1 MIFRPWKILWDD
13 LNFFNKEE
21 KSISSRKSKQFHKRG
36 GREGGGK
43 RERERVCVWFEE
55 RKGYNSQFVNIFNEF
70 MVVVQTFKSYFEKNN
85 LKVKS
90 NSFFSVGQTF
100 FRATKNEFWK
110 EKKEWILLV
119 VILQYTISVSKQEL
133 LKKNISYLVLLWN
146 LSSLLERKYFKDI
159 NFVLLSNIWVVLKS
173 TLESLNACFSTICRS
188 YLFQWNIRNCIFLYT
203 NLILLYH
210 TTIALIDI
218 GGCLKHP
225 SPPYSLYLHFLGI
238 IM

>member
-1 MIFRPWKILWDD
+1 
-13 LNFFNKEE
+13 
-21 KSISSRKSKQFHKRG
+21 
-36 GREGGGK
+36 
-43 RERERVCVWFEE
+43 
-55 RKGYNSQFVNIFNEF
+55 

-225 SPPYSLYLHFLGI
+225 PPLFLVPTFSRYYNVIVGPKMTILVI
-238 IM
+238 ISKIRDLQHWGVYYQI